1 MTGSESVQEFDDAV
15 IRERNY
21 ELCFEQDRWYD
32 IIRKRILKEVNPQW
46 EENFSEDDY
55 LWPIPQSD
63 LRLNPNLEQNPG
75 YSLPEERADG

>member
-32 IIRKRILKEVNPQW
+32 IIRKRILWEVNPQW
-46 EENFSEDDY
+46 EENFTEDDY

-75 YSLPEERADG
+75 YSLPEERFGG